1 MTTFVLVHGA
11 FHGGWCWYKV
21 AALLEGRG
29 HKVLAP
35 DLPGHGRNAAGP
47 ATLGGYVDHVAGIL
61 RGQPEPVVL
70 VGHSMGGAV
79 ITGAGEAAPEA
90 VRRIVYLTAF
100 LGPDGVSMSGALS
113 ASANG
118 AEVIPVDER
127 SFELLYHDCPPEDA
141 ALARLCLTPQA
152 LQPLVT
158 TIRWTPERWGR
169 IPRTFIGCAHDR
181 VFAIADQRARAKGHA
196 GTDFVELE
204 SGHSPFFS
212 MPQTLVDALEAA
224 AG

>member
-21 AALLEGRG
+21 AALLEARG
-29 HKVLAP
+29 HRVLAP
-35 DLPGHGRNAAGP
+35 DLPGHGRNAFGP
-47 ATLGGYVDHVAGIL
+47 ATLAGYVDHLTEIL
-61 RGQPEPVVL
+61 RRQVEPVVL

-90 VRRIVYLTAF
+90 IKRLVYLTAF
-100 LGPDGVSMSGALS
+100 LGPNGVSMSGALS

-127 SFELLYHDCPPEDA
+127 SFERLYHDCPAEDA

-152 LQPLVT
+152 LQPLT
-158 TIRWTPERWGR
+158 TPIHWTPQRWGR

-181 VFAIADQRARAKGHA
+181 VFAIADQRARAEAVH
-196 GTDFVELE
+196 GTAFVELA

-212 MPQTLVDALEAA
+212 MPETLAATLDALAA
-224 AG
+224 